1 MADEGSV
8 SYPRI
13 RTAVLAGALLSCLS
27 ACSNSYIRP
36 GGRVSTADLRAGKLA
51 VAVEACVTG
60 VVTNY
65 DQDLGTLVVQDR
77 TGAFKFGEVPR
88 PGARFGQQTEV
99 CGETRPAQSGMTL
112 ARPSVKALRDAD
124 LPVPRPTSPEEWST
138 GRVDWQW
145 IEVEGLAHAVT
156 ADRFGVKTLHVLV
169 QDRRVRVRIAA
180 TEGLQSVSN
189 MVGARVRAI
198 GIASQTSSHAGG
210 EDFLLLSP
218 GTRFVTEVSP
228 AAPVATLPIVT
239 VAEAVKMAGSFPDRR
254 VRLRGSVV
262 AKGAGREPWFR
273 DTTGELRLASQERT
287 FPETDDTEIAAFPVR
302 TGQAAVELVG
312 PLSTRLETPVTHE
325 RCWRAGQHPVRPWGI
340 FGSTTAAERAIAGHV
355 ERRPCGSHRAHRRSA
370 RRRAVGV
377 PAAAGVG

>member
-13 RTAVLAGALLSCLS
+13 RTAALAGALLVCLS
-27 ACSNSYIRP
+27 ACSNSHIRP

-99 CGETRPAQSGMTL
+99 CGETRPARIGMTL

-169 QDRRVRVRIAA
+169 QDRRVRVRIAS

-228 AAPVATLPIVT
+228 AAPVATLAHALAIAPTGGT
-239 VAEAVKMAGSFPDRR
+239 VV
-254 VRLRGSVV
+254 VRGGTYSKFKVDPSKKYLIKLG
-262 AKGAGREPWFR
+262 KE
-273 DTTGELRLASQERT
+273 
-287 FPETDDTEIAAFPVR
+287 
-302 TGQAAVELVG
+302 AAVLLGMINIFVNT
-312 PLSTRLETPVTHE
+312 PLISYNQLHK
-325 RCWRAGQHPVRPWGI
+325 
-340 FGSTTAAERAIAGHV
+340 
-355 ERRPCGSHRAHRRSA
+355 
-370 RRRAVGV
+370 
-377 PAAAGVG
+377 